1 MKRRILLT
9 ITAVCTVFSIVGGY
23 VFFTSQQTTTSENKS
38 AVSKKKPPT
47 TKNEKPKQPP
57 NKLTLGKNKEN
68 SHLEKNFGG
77 KQLQVEGIDDRA
89 FQSSLKKRTEIKLKP
104 EKAPPKKQDIKPVK
118 PIPSKPEKEED
129 SSSPFY
135 EKARIMTPINNQL
148 DKLDLAVL
156 EAKEPLIIGAD
167 VTKLQQL
174 IATKQLSYKE
184 LAGIYL
190 NRIKKY
196 DQNGL
201 TLNAITEINPTI
213 IAEAEQLD
221 KDNSANKSALY
232 GMPVL
237 LKDNIG
243 TKELPTSA
251 GTVALKDWVI
261 GEDATIVENL
271 KANGALILGK
281 TNMSEWAAGMDEELP
296 NGYSGKKGQSKNP
309 YSSDLDPSGSSSGSA
324 TGATSDFAAIAIGT
338 ETNGSIIIPASAQSA
353 VGYKPSQGLINNKGI
368 IPLSS
373 RFDTPGPLTRTVN
386 DAYLTTNALIN
397 TTSNPPLSTD
407 SLQGKRI
414 GLLADGESNEET
426 AVIKKIKYDL
436 KKAGAI
442 IIEGVA
448 VGEFEQLDT
457 DYALLLNADFKHD
470 LNQFLNVNNA
480 PMTTLESII
489 QFNQTNPARNMKYGQ
504 SELVKSQQST
514 TTKLQADSL
523 ASNLI
528 QEAQNELDSML
539 QKDKLDAVVTIGMG
553 GSVTFLAPIAGNPEL
568 TIPAGYD
575 EKTNQPI
582 SLTFITARNSDTTLL
597 NMGYSYEQQSKN
609 RKSPNLK

>member
-1 MKRRILLT
+1 MKKRILIT
-9 ITAVCTVFSIVGGY
+9 IIVVCTVFSIIGGY
-23 VFFTSQQTTTSENKS
+23 VFFTSQKNTTSENKS
-38 AVSKKKPPT
+38 AVSKNKKSIV
-47 TKNEKPKQPP
+47 KKEKPKQSS
-57 NKLTLGKNKEN
+57 NNLTLGKNKEDF
-68 SHLEKNFGG
+68 HLEKGFDNM
-77 KQLQVEGIDDRA
+77 QLQVERIIDRI
-89 FQSSLKKRTEIKLKP
+89 FQSSLKNRTEIKVKP
-104 EKAPPKKQDIKPVK
+104 KNNPQKKQNIKPVK
-118 PIPSKPEKEED
+118 PIPSKPEKPED
-129 SSSPFY
+129 SPSPFY
-135 EKARIMTPINNQL
+135 DKARVMTPINNQL
-148 DKLDLAVL
+148 ATLDLTVL

-190 NRIKKY
+190 NRIKKN

-201 TLNAITEINPTI
+201 NLNAITEINPTI

-221 KDNSANKSALY
+221 KENTTNKSALY

-261 GEDATIVENL
+261 GKDATIVENL
-271 KANGALILGK
+271 KENGALILGK
-281 TNMSEWAAGMDEELP
+281 TNMSEWAAGMDEDLP

-309 YSSDLDPSGSSSGSA
+309 YSANLDPSGSSSGSA
-324 TGATSDFAAIAIGT
+324 TAATSDFAAIAIGT

-489 QFNQTNPARNMKYGQ
+489 QFNQNNPARNMKYGQ

-528 QEAQNELDSML
+528 QSSQNELDSVL

-553 GSVTFLAPIAGNPEL
+553 GSVMFLAPIAGNPEL

-575 EKTNQPI
+575 EESNQPI
-582 SLTFITARNSDTTLL
+582 SLTFITARNSDKILL
-597 NMGYSYEQQSKN
+597 NMGYAYEQQSQIEKV
-609 RKSPNLK
+609 LT

>member
-1 MKRRILLT
+1 
-9 ITAVCTVFSIVGGY
+9 
-23 VFFTSQQTTTSENKS
+23 
-38 AVSKKKPPT
+38 
-47 TKNEKPKQPP
+47 
-57 NKLTLGKNKEN
+57 
-68 SHLEKNFGG
+68 
-77 KQLQVEGIDDRA
+77 
-89 FQSSLKKRTEIKLKP
+89 
-104 EKAPPKKQDIKPVK
+104 
-118 PIPSKPEKEED
+118 
-129 SSSPFY
+129 
-135 EKARIMTPINNQL
+135 MTPINNQL

-309 YSSDLDPSGSSSGSA
+309 YSSDLDPLVRVL
-324 TGATSDFAAIAIGT
+324 DPLLEQQVILQQL
-338 ETNGSIIIPASAQSA
+338 QS
-353 VGYKPSQGLINNKGI
+353 VQKQMVRL
-368 IPLSS
+368 L
-373 RFDTPGPLTRTVN
+373 
-386 DAYLTTNALIN
+386 YL
-397 TTSNPPLSTD
+397 
-407 SLQGKRI
+407 R
-414 GLLADGESNEET
+414 LLN
-426 AVIKKIKYDL
+426 
-436 KKAGAI
+436 
-442 IIEGVA
+442 
-448 VGEFEQLDT
+448 
-457 DYALLLNADFKHD
+457 LLL
-470 LNQFLNVNNA
+470 
-480 PMTTLESII
+480 
-489 QFNQTNPARNMKYGQ
+489 G
-504 SELVKSQQST
+504 
-514 TTKLQADSL
+514 
-523 ASNLI
+523 
-528 QEAQNELDSML
+528 
-539 QKDKLDAVVTIGMG
+539 
-553 GSVTFLAPIAGNPEL
+553 
-568 TIPAGYD
+568 
-575 EKTNQPI
+575 I
-582 SLTFITARNSDTTLL
+582 SH
-597 NMGYSYEQQSKN
+597 
-609 RKSPNLK
+609 LKV